1 MFTEVNMDEVL
12 SQCSWHLEGLVCGRW
27 SGNGGKKGRRE
38 TESEKWDV
46 IDVEGI
52 IQAIFIS

>member
-1 MFTEVNMDEVL
+1 M
-12 SQCSWHLEGLVCGRW
+12 CGRW

-38 TESEKWDV
+38 TEKWDV

-52 IQAIFIS
+52 IQAIFISQIEHFYVSGTIL